1 MVNKIWIFL
10 FILGIAFAI
19 YNNKIADVNN
29 ALLEAPQESVTMI
42 LNLTGLYIL
51 WNGFLQIAKDCGLID
66 AFAKKIYCVTK
77 YIFPELPKDHNVH
90 GYLASNIAANILG
103 LGSVATP
110 LGIKSMEEMK
120 KINENKDT
128 ASRSMITLI
137 LINSS
142 SLTLIPTTIISLRKI
157 YGSSEPTKILPLI
170 ILTTILTTTSALIID
185 RIFYFF
191 HKNKFKNKEDD

>member
-10 FILGIAFAI
+10 FIIGIGFAI
-19 YNNKIADVNN
+19 YNNKVVELNN
-29 ALLEAPQESVTMI
+29 ALLNAPHDSVTMI

-66 AFAKKIYCVTK
+66 AFAKKIYFITK
-77 YIFPELPKDHNVH
+77 YIFPELPKEHDVH

-120 KINENKDT
+120 KINKNKKT

-137 LINSS
+137 LINCSC
-142 SLTLIPTTIISLRKI
+142 LTLLPTTIISLRKI
-157 YGSSEPTKILPLI
+157 YGSTEPTKVLPLVIIGTTLSTLCAI
-170 ILTTILTTTSALIID
+170 ILD
-185 RIFYFF
+185 RIFYYL
-191 HKNKFKNKEDD
+191 NKDKF